1 VPRIT
6 VLLADDSRAVLTDLQ
21 EELSKEFSIAGMVEN
36 GEEAIRDVYRLDPDI
51 LVLDISMP
59 GLNGIQVASHLRDA
73 RARTKVL
80 FLSIHEQSE
89 YISAAF
95 SAGACGYV
103 TKRHLA
109 TDLPRAIREVFAG
122 QTFLSPSLR
131 K

>member
-6 VLLADDSRAVLTDLQ
+6 VLLADDSRAVLTDLRD
-21 EELSKEFSIAGMVEN
+21 ELSKEFSIAGMVEN
-36 GEEAIRDVYRLDPDI
+36 GEEAVRDVYRLDPDI

-59 GLNGIQVASHLRDA
+59 GLNGIQVAAHLRDA

>member
-21 EELSKEFSIAGMVEN
+21 EELSKEFSIVGMVDN
-36 GEEAIRDVYRLDPDI
+36 GEEAVRDVYRLDPDI

-59 GLNGIQVASHLRDA
+59 GLNGIQVATRLRGA
-73 RARTKVL
+73 RARAKVL
-80 FLSIHEQSE
+80 FLSVHEQSE

-103 TKRHLA
+103 TKRCLPADLA
-109 TDLPRAIREVFAG
+109 RAIREVIAG

>member
-1 VPRIT
+1 MPRIT
-6 VLLADDSRAVLTDLQ
+6 VLLADDSRAVLTDLRD
-21 EELSKEFSIAGMVEN
+21 ELSKEFSIAGMVDN
-36 GEEAIRDVYRLDPDI
+36 GEEAVRDVYRLDPDI

-59 GLNGIQVASHLRDA
+59 GLNGIQVASHLHDA

-103 TKRHLA
+103 TKRRLA
-109 TDLPRAIREVFAG
+109 TDLPQAIREVFAG
-122 QTFLSPSLR
+122 HTFLSPSLR

>member
-6 VLLADDSRAVLTDLQ
+6 VLLADDSPAVLTDLQ
-21 EELSKEFSIAGMVEN
+21 EELSKEFSIAGMVDN
-36 GEEAIRDVYRLDPDI
+36 GEAAIRDVYRLDPDI

-59 GLNGIQVASHLRDA
+59 GLNGIQVASRLREA

-80 FLSIHEQSE
+80 FLSIHEQPE

-103 TKRHLA
+103 TKRCLA
-109 TDLPRAIREVFAG
+109 TDLARAIREVFAG

>member
-1 VPRIT
+1 MPTIT
-6 VLLADDSRAVLTDLQ
+6 VLLADDSRAMLTDLR
-21 EELSKEFSIAGMVEN
+21 EELSKEFSIAGMVDN

-59 GLNGIQVASHLRDA
+59 GLSGIQVASLLRDA
-73 RARTKVL
+73 GARTKVL

-95 SAGACGYV
+95 SAGGCGYV

-109 TDLPRAIREVFAG
+109 TDLARAIHEVFAG